1 MSTFLAE
8 KRNKNK
14 TVLDWPALEA
24 AVVEQRRLTRTTPLS
39 ERVLAMA
46 TNRCADGD
54 TCVPCAQLDERLI
67 AVARTNCIELI
78 WAHTPP
84 GRDALSS
91 TVLEQQRA
99 MVNPGGGGTTCYKV
113 CQSARGM
120 FRNRWL
126 PFNASD
132 RETHSRQRHWQFAYG
147 SGGMYRRGMGPVLA
161 GIGPDVLND
170 TTPTVLA
177 KLAAAAHVSDEWR
190 AAAHKLVEAL
200 AGWSDTFSDTR
211 VRFEAEGC
219 FAPAESGR
227 FVAIQLR
234 PHRSFYRQGSTLMVA
249 YCLGVRLRL
258 PAAATES
265 GYHQLVNDLSI
276 CVIPQPDDL
285 GFGPKAMYALLR
297 AQPTVHGTSEA
308 WPEVDAP
315 PRLITTSL
323 PEVLNV
329 AREFSASGVCIPA

>member
-1 MSTFLAE
+1 MSTFLAG

-14 TVLDWPALEA
+14 TVLDWSALEA
-24 AVVEQRRLTRTTPLS
+24 AVLEQRRLTRTTHLS

-46 TNRCADGD
+46 TRRFDDQVAHD
-54 TCVPCAQLDERLI
+54 VPFAQLDERLI
-67 AVARTNCIELI
+67 AVARSTCIELM

-84 GRDALSS
+84 GHDAMSC
-91 TVLEQQRA
+91 TELEQGRV

-147 SGGMYRRGMGPVLA
+147 SGGMYKSGMGPVLA
-161 GIGPDVLND
+161 GVGPESMID
-170 TTPTVLA
+170 TPSTVLA
-177 KLAAAAHVSDEWR
+177 KLAAATHVSDEWR

-200 AGWSDTFSDTR
+200 ANWRDTFRDTR
-211 VRFEAEGC
+211 VRFDTAGC
-219 FAPAESGR
+219 YEVTNSA
-227 FVAIQLR
+227 VAIPLR
-234 PHRSFYRQGSTLMVA
+234 RHKSIYQQGSTLMVA
-249 YCLGVRLRL
+249 YCLSARLRL
-258 PAAATES
+258 PAAATDS
-265 GYHQLVNDLSI
+265 GYFQLVNDLAI

-285 GFGPKAMYALLR
+285 GFGPKAMYAILR
-297 AQPTVHGTSEA
+297 MQPNQNGTSEL
-308 WPEVDAP
+308 WPEGDGP
-315 PRLITTSL
+315 PRLLTTSL
-323 PEVLNV
+323 AEVLNV